1 MTCWLHQQGFSYKK
15 PSVVPGKADRN
26 AQQQWI
32 NDYEKLKQTLQPGE
46 TICFLDGVHPTHNT
60 KPSYGWIRKG
70 MVKSIRTNTG
80 RRRLNLSGALDIFS
94 KTVVIQEDITLDTST
109 TVAFLKRLE
118 SAYPEAKKIYL
129 FCDNAR
135 YYKNKVVQAC
145 LSTSKLEMRF
155 LPPYSPNLN
164 PIERLWKFMNE
175 AVLYNKYYE
184 TYSAFRDAVLG
195 FLEGLNE
202 TTKETRI
209 ALERRLT
216 DRFRVVEGVPS

>member
-1 MTCWLHQQGFSYKK
+1 
-15 PSVVPGKADRN
+15 
-26 AQQQWI
+26 
-32 NDYEKLKQTLQPGE
+32 
-46 TICFLDGVHPTHNT
+46 
-60 KPSYGWIRKG
+60 

-135 YYKNKVVQAC
+135 YYKNKVVQAY